1 MDVKNVKN
9 VLRKEKHMNKAS
21 KLLSLLLVLTIVFS
35 LSVTALAADTTYSI
49 TVDGSGTVANHTF
62 EAYQIFKG
70 DLHTPET
77 GEGGNTSKILSNI
90 VWGTGVNTNAEGFA
104 EAFPVSAAATAELLT
119 TVEQARAFAKKIA
132 PFLSD
137 VHTDCSTKDPSGNYV
152 ISGLSAGY
160 YLVKDKDNTLTGA
173 NDFYTAYLMKVVAN
187 VTATPK
193 GEKPTL
199 EKQIQNNNTGEW
211 STTGNVAFQLGDT
224 VKFRIITSV
233 PDVSRYP
240 DGYTYIVHD
249 TMTAGFTSKVTADK
263 ASVSIVIDNNPADT
277 LAGDYYTIALNP
289 HGDAGETSHFD
300 ITIDISK
307 AIADGKIQKGD
318 KLYINYAAV
327 LNEKAD
333 FYVIGDQKN
342 TNTAQLEYSNN
353 PNGAGTGKTPESKVN
368 AWTLPATISKVDG
381 KDNKKILEGAK
392 FVLSRNPNLKVSEM
406 QCDEN
411 GVPAVTKDLIA
422 LFAPGDQ
429 QTSAAAYDIATADQ
443 IAKGDH
449 ITYVIE
455 LGSETLAGFGEHD
468 YYLYETKAPNGYNL
482 LAEPV
487 KFTFHASATMD
498 AKDDPAWITLNDST
512 IKLTGM
518 NFDIANN
525 SGATL
530 PETGGIGTTL
540 FYVIGALLVVGAGVL
555 LVTKKRMGKA
565 DN

>member
-1 MDVKNVKN
+1 MK
-9 VLRKEKHMNKAS
+9 KAG
-21 KLLSLLLVLTIVFS
+21 KLLPFLLVLTIVFS
-35 LSVTALAADTTYSI
+35 LSVTALAAETYTI

-62 EAYQIFKG
+62 EAYQIFSG
-70 DLHTPET
+70 DLHAPTAN
-77 GEGGNTSKILSNI
+77 EGGTASKILSNI

-104 EAFPVSAAATAELLT
+104 EAFPESAAATAEKLLT
-119 TVEQARAFAKKIA
+119 VADAQAFAQKIA
-132 PFLSD
+132 PFLSGT
-137 VHTDCSTKDPSGNYV
+137 HTDCSTKDDSGNYK

-160 YLVKDKDNTLTGA
+160 YLVKDKGNTLQDT
-173 NDFYTAYLMKVVAN
+173 NDFYTAYLMKVVAD

-224 VKFRIITSV
+224 VNFCIITSV

-249 TMTAGFTSKVTADK
+249 TMTVGFTSKVTTDNT
-263 ASVSIVIDNNPADT
+263 SVSIVIDNDPTDT
-277 LAGDYYTIALNP
+277 LAGDYYTIVLNP
-289 HGDAGETSHFD
+289 HGDTGETSHFD
-300 ITIDISK
+300 LTIDISK
-307 AIADGKIQKGD
+307 AIADGKLQPGD

-333 FYVIGDQKN
+333 VYQIGRYAN

-353 PNGAGTGKTPESKVN
+353 PNGEGTGKTPESKVN
-368 AWTLPATISKVDG
+368 AWTFPAIISKVDG
-381 KDNKKILEGAK
+381 KDNAKTLEGAK
-392 FVLSRNPNLKVSEM
+392 FVLSRNPNLKVSDM

-411 GVPAVTKDLIA
+411 GVPTNTTDLIQ
-422 LFAPGDQ
+422 LFAPAD
-429 QTSAAAYDIATADQ
+429 QTSTAQYDIATAEQVD
-443 IAKGDH
+443 AGEH

-455 LGSETLAGFGEHD
+455 LGSKTLAGFGEHA
-468 YYLYETKAPNGYNL
+468 YYLYETKAPDGYNL
-482 LAEPV
+482 LSEPV
-487 KFTFHASATMD
+487 KFTFHSSATND
-498 AKDDPAWITLNDST
+498 FVAGDPAWITLNDSA

-518 NFDIANN
+518 QFEIANN

>member
-1 MDVKNVKN
+1 MK
-9 VLRKEKHMNKAS
+9 KAG
-21 KLLSLLLVLTIVFS
+21 KLLPFLLVLTIVFS
-35 LSVTALAADTTYSI
+35 LSVTALAAETYTI

-62 EAYQIFKG
+62 EAYQIFSG

-90 VWGTGVNTNAEGFA
+90 VWGTGVNTAAAGFDA
-104 EAFPVSAAATAELLT
+104 AFPDSAAVTAEKLT
-119 TVEQARAFAKKIA
+119 TVAQAQDFAKKIE
-132 PFLSD
+132 PYLSAI
-137 VHTDCSTKDPSGNYV
+137 HKDASDKNDAGNYV
-152 ISGLSAGY
+152 ISGLPAGY
-160 YLVKDKDNTLTGA
+160 YLVKDKDNTLAGA
-173 NDFYTAYLMKVVAN
+173 NDFYTAYLMKVVAD

-240 DGYTYIVHD
+240 NGYTYIVHD
-249 TMTAGFTSKVTADK
+249 TMTVGFTSKVTTDK
-263 ASVSIVIDNNPADT
+263 TSVSIVIDNDPTDT
-277 LAGDYYTIALNP
+277 LAGDYYTIGLNP
-289 HGDAGETSHFD
+289 HGDTGETSHFD
-300 ITIDISK
+300 ITINISQ
-307 AIADGKIQKGD
+307 AIADGKIQPGD

-333 FYVIGDQKN
+333 FYQVGQKHN

-368 AWTLPATISKVDG
+368 AWTFPAIISKVDG
-381 KDNKKILEGAK
+381 KDNAKTLEGAK
-392 FVLSRNPNLKVSEM
+392 FVLSRNPNLKVSDM
-406 QCDEN
+406 KCDEN
-411 GVPAVTKDLIA
+411 GDPTVLTDLIP

-429 QTSAAAYDIATADQ
+429 QTSTAAYDIATADQ
-443 IAKGDH
+443 IANNQEH

-455 LGSETLAGFGEHD
+455 LGSKTLAGFGEHA

-482 LAEPV
+482 LSEPV
-487 KFTFHASATMD
+487 KFTFHSSATND
-498 AKDDPAWITLNDST
+498 FLAGDPAWITLNDSA

-518 NFDIANN
+518 QFEIANN

>member
-1 MDVKNVKN
+1 MK
-9 VLRKEKHMNKAS
+9 KAG
-21 KLLSLLLVLTIVFS
+21 KLLPFLLVLTIVFS
-35 LSVTALAADTTYSI
+35 LSVTALAADKTYTI

-77 GEGGNTSKILSNI
+77 NEGGNTSKILSNI
-90 VWGTGVNTNAEGFA
+90 VWGTGVNTNADGFTTD
-104 EAFPVSAAATAELLT
+104 FPVSAAETAELLT

-132 PFLSD
+132 PYLSAT
-137 VHTDCSTKDPSGNYV
+137 HKDASDKDDAGNYV
-152 ISGLSAGY
+152 ISGLPAGY
-160 YLVKDKDNTLTGA
+160 YLVKDKDNSLTGE
-173 NDFYTAYLMKVVAN
+173 NDFYTAYLMKVVAD
-187 VTATPK
+187 VRATPK

-199 EKQIQNNNTGEW
+199 EKQIQNNNDGQW

-249 TMTAGFTSKVTADK
+249 TMTVGFTSKVTADK

-277 LAGDYYTIALNP
+277 LAGDYYTIVLNP
-289 HGDAGETSHFD
+289 HDGTGETSHFD
-300 ITIDISK
+300 LTINISK
-307 AIADGKIQKGD
+307 AITDGKLQPGD
-318 KLYINYAAV
+318 KLYINYEAV

-333 FYVIGDQKN
+333 IYQIGRYPN

-368 AWTLPATISKVDG
+368 AWTFPAIISKVDG
-381 KDNKKILEGAK
+381 KDNAKTLEGAK
-392 FVLSRNPNLKVSEM
+392 FVLSRNPNLKVSDM
-406 QCDEN
+406 KCDEN
-411 GVPAVTKDLIA
+411 GDPTVLTDLIP

-429 QTSAAAYDIATADQ
+429 QTSTAAYDIATAEQVD
-443 IAKGDH
+443 AGEH
-449 ITYVIE
+449 ITHVIE
-455 LGSETLAGFGEHD
+455 LGSKTLAGFGEHA

-482 LAEPV
+482 LSEPV
-487 KFTFHASATMD
+487 KFTFHSSATND
-498 AKDDPAWITLNDST
+498 FLAGDPAWITLNDSA

-518 NFDIANN
+518 QFEIANN

>member
-1 MDVKNVKN
+1 MK
-9 VLRKEKHMNKAS
+9 KAG
-21 KLLSLLLVLTIVFS
+21 KLLPFLLVLTIVFS
-35 LSVTALAADTTYSI
+35 LSVTALAAETYTI

-62 EAYQIFKG
+62 EAYQIFSG
-70 DLHTPET
+70 DLHAPTAN
-77 GEGGNTSKILSNI
+77 EGGTASKILSNI

-104 EAFPVSAAATAELLT
+104 EAFPESAAATAEKLLT
-119 TVEQARAFAKKIA
+119 VADAQAFAKKIA
-132 PFLSD
+132 PFLSV
-137 VHTDCSTKDPSGNYV
+137 VHTDCSTKDGSGNYV
-152 ISGLSAGY
+152 ISGLSTGY

-224 VKFRIITSV
+224 VNFRIITSV
-233 PDVSRYP
+233 PDISRYP

-249 TMTAGFTSKVTADK
+249 TMTVGFTSKVTADK
-263 ASVSIVIDNNPADT
+263 TSVSIVIDNNPADT
-277 LAGDYYTIALNP
+277 LAGDYYTITLDP
-289 HGDAGETSHFD
+289 HGNASETSHFD
-300 ITIDISK
+300 LTIDISK
-307 AIADGKIQKGD
+307 AIADGKIQAGD

-333 FYVIGDQKN
+333 FYQIGEKTN

-368 AWTLPATISKVDG
+368 AWTLPAIISKVDG
-381 KDNKKILEGAK
+381 KDNTKTLEGAK
-392 FVLSRNPNLKVSEM
+392 FVLSRNPNLKVSDM
-406 QCDEN
+406 KCDEN
-411 GVPAVTKDLIA
+411 GDPTVLTDLIP

-429 QTSAAAYDIATADQ
+429 QTSTAAYDIATAEQ
-443 IAKGDH
+443 VAAGTH
-449 ITYVIE
+449 ITYVVE
-455 LGSETLAGFGEHD
+455 LGSKVLAGFGEHA

-487 KFTFHASATMD
+487 KFTFHTSATMD
-498 AKDDPAWITLNDST
+498 LMTDPAWITLNDSA

-518 NFDIANN
+518 QFEIANN

>member
-1 MDVKNVKN
+1 MK
-9 VLRKEKHMNKAS
+9 KAG

-35 LSVTALAADTTYSI
+35 LSITALAADTTYTI
-49 TVDGSGTVANHTF
+49 TVDGSGTVAKHTF
-62 EAYQIFKG
+62 EAYQIFSG

-90 VWGTGVNTNAEGFA
+90 VWGTGVNTAAAGFDA
-104 EAFPVSAAATAELLT
+104 AFPDSAAVTAERLI
-119 TVEQARAFAKKIA
+119 TVADAQDFAKKIA

-137 VHTDCSTKDPSGNYV
+137 VHTDCDTKDASGNYV
-152 ISGLSAGY
+152 ISNLPAGY
-160 YLVKDKDNTLTGA
+160 YLVKDRDNTLTGA

-240 DGYTYIVHD
+240 NGYTYIVHD
-249 TMTAGFTSKVTADK
+249 TMTVGFTSKVTTDK
-263 ASVSIVIDNNPADT
+263 TSVSIVIDNDPTDT

-289 HGDAGETSHFD
+289 HGDTGETSHFD
-300 ITIDISK
+300 ITIDISQ
-307 AIADGKIQKGD
+307 AIADGKLQPGD

-333 FYVIGDQKN
+333 FYQVGQKHN

-353 PNGAGTGKTPESKVN
+353 PNGEGTGKTPESTVN
-368 AWTLPATISKVDG
+368 AWSLPAIIRKVDG
-381 KDNKKILEGAK
+381 KDNTKILNGAK

-411 GVPAVTKDLIA
+411 GVPAVTTGLIA
-422 LFAPGDQ
+422 LFAPAGQ
-429 QTSAAAYDIATADQ
+429 SSTAPYDIATADQ
-443 IAKGDH
+443 ITAGEH

-455 LGSETLAGFGEHD
+455 LGDTTIAGFGEHD

-487 KFTFHASATMD
+487 KFTFHTSATMD
-498 AKDDPAWITLNDST
+498 LLTDPAWITLNDST

>member
-1 MDVKNVKN
+1 MK
-9 VLRKEKHMNKAS
+9 KAG

-35 LSVTALAADTTYSI
+35 LSVTALAADTTYTI
-49 TVDGSGTVANHTF
+49 TIDGSGTVANHTF
-62 EAYQIFKG
+62 EAYQIFSG
-70 DLHTPET
+70 DLHTPAT

-90 VWGTGVNTNAEGFA
+90 VWGTGVNTAAANFTTD
-104 EAFPVSAAATAELLT
+104 FPVSAAETAELLT

-132 PFLSD
+132 PFLSN
-137 VHTDCSTKDPSGNYV
+137 VHTDCDAKDPSGNYV
-152 ISGLSAGY
+152 ISNLPAGY
-160 YLVKDKDNTLTGA
+160 YLVKDKDNSLTGE

-199 EKQIQNNNTGEW
+199 EKQIQNNNDGQW

-249 TMTAGFTSKVTADK
+249 TMTVGFTSKVTADK

-277 LAGDYYTIALNP
+277 LAGDYYTIVLNP
-289 HGDAGETSHFD
+289 HDGTGETSHFD
-300 ITIDISK
+300 ISIDISK
-307 AIADGKIQKGD
+307 AITDGKLQPGD
-318 KLYINYAAV
+318 KLYINYEAV

-333 FYVIGDQKN
+333 IYQIGRYPN

-353 PNGAGTGKTPESKVN
+353 PNGAGTGKTPESTVN
-368 AWTLPATISKVDG
+368 AWTFPAIISKVDG
-381 KDNKKILEGAK
+381 KDNAKTLEGAK

-411 GVPAVTKDLIA
+411 GVPAVTTGLIA
-422 LFAPGDQ
+422 LFAPAGQ
-429 QTSAAAYDIATADQ
+429 SSTAPYDIATADQ
-443 IAKGDH
+443 ITAGEH

-455 LGSETLAGFGEHD
+455 LGDTTIAGFGEHD

-487 KFTFHASATMD
+487 KFTFHTSATMD
-498 AKDDPAWITLNDST
+498 LLTDPAWITLNDST

>member
-1 MDVKNVKN
+1 MK
-9 VLRKEKHMNKAS
+9 KAG
-21 KLLSLLLVLTIVFS
+21 KLLPFLLVLTIVFS
-35 LSVTALAADTTYSI
+35 LSVTALAAETYSI

-70 DLHTPET
+70 DLYTPET
-77 GEGGNTSKILSNI
+77 TEGGTASKILSNI
-90 VWGTGVNTNAEGFA
+90 DWGTGVNTAAPGFK
-104 EAFPVSAAATAELLT
+104 EAFPVSAAETAELLT

-132 PFLSD
+132 PFLSN
-137 VHTDCSTKDPSGNYV
+137 VHTDCDAKDPSGNYV
-152 ISGLSAGY
+152 ISNLPAGY
-160 YLVKDKDNTLTGA
+160 YLVKDKDNSLTGE

-199 EKQIQNNNTGEW
+199 EKQIQNNNDGQW

-249 TMTAGFTSKVTADK
+249 TMTAGFTSKVTAEK
-263 ASVSIVIDNNPADT
+263 TSVSIVIDNDPTDT
-277 LAGDYYTIALNP
+277 LPGDYYTIALNP
-289 HGDAGETSHFD
+289 QAGTGETSFD
-300 ITIDISK
+300 LTINISK

-333 FYVIGDQKN
+333 VYQIGRYPN

-368 AWTLPATISKVDG
+368 AWTFPAIISKVDG
-381 KDNKKILEGAK
+381 KDNAKTLEGAK
-392 FVLSRNPNLKVSEM
+392 FVLSRNPNLKVSDM
-406 QCDEN
+406 KCDEN
-411 GVPAVTKDLIA
+411 GDPTVLTDLIP

-429 QTSAAAYDIATADQ
+429 QTSTAAYDIATAEQVD
-443 IAKGDH
+443 AGEH

-455 LGSETLAGFGEHD
+455 LGSKTLAGFGEHA

-482 LAEPV
+482 LSEPV
-487 KFTFHASATMD
+487 KFTFHSSATND
-498 AKDDPAWITLNDST
+498 FLAGDPAWITLNDSA

-518 NFDIANN
+518 QFEIANN